1 MSDHEQ
7 TPMAS
12 PARDVRKLKKNSTA
26 AAGELKE
33 FLGRIQGKSPR
44 EMMGVMASSSLVQGL
59 VQATVA
65 MAVLVLVLTVVPY
78 AWGEFFSGGNAGA
91 PVVESTETQPAESS
105 GEGEEAKPDET
116 AAADPNI
123 AVPPDEMPAD
133 IGSPAKVIDTL
144 GVGET
149 KEAPAN
155 VNPLEGAADDLLK
168 GLD

>member
-7 TPMAS
+7 GPMAS
-12 PARDVRKLKKNSTA
+12 PARDVRKLKRNSTA

-33 FLGRIQGKSPR
+33 FLGRIQGKSPK
-44 EMMGVMASSSLVQGL
+44 EMMGVMASSSLFRGL
-59 VQATVA
+59 VHATLA
-65 MAVLVLVLTVVPY
+65 MAVLVLILTVVPY
-78 AWGEFFSGGNAGA
+78 AWGEFFSGGDQGPPLTEA
-91 PVVESTETQPAESS
+91 TETQPAEST
-105 GEGEEAKPDET
+105 EGETKPDES

-123 AVPPDEMPAD
+123 AIPPDEMPAD
-133 IGSPAKVIDTL
+133 IGDPAKVIDTL